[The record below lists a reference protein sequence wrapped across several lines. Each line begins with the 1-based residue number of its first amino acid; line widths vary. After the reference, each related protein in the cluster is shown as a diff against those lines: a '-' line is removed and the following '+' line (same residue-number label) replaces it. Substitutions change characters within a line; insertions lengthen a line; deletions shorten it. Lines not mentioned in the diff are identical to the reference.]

1 MSTPG
6 RPGPTSRI
14 SRADIL
20 KAARRYYDLG
30 ESQTQIAAEM
40 GISGG
45 YLARLLKTAKESG
58 WVRVFID
65 ADRETELAIRMKA
78 AFPHLEH
85 VEVVKSSESP
95 EAMAEAVATV
105 TAAWFNDLLDRDDA
119 REKREIWNVTIGGAM
134 PHRLMVDQIVPR
146 ANRVSVGPTA
156 LTPSPARVERHT
168 APIVASLLALRLGA
182 LTPGAVTSDPA
193 RRGFLYSP
201 SALRPPA
208 GDIHALRAW
217 YTALAEDSDFVEM
230 TRFWNEA
237 DVVFLS
243 GVSTSAIYGDVAGRL
258 DRLGT
263 SREAM
268 EARGAVA
275 LIANQFVD
283 ATGNA
288 VPLAEGVPAY
298 EPAIPVEAMRQ
309 AVKRGRHVVFDCWGR
324 KAKLPVSI
332 VSSGL
337 CTVLVTDTENATR
350 MLGG

>member
-1 MSTPG
+1 MPTPG

-14 SRADIL
+14 ARADIL

-45 YLARLLKTAKESG
+45 YLARLLKAAKDSG

-65 ADRETELAIRMKA
+65 ADRETELAIRMKT
-78 AFPHLEH
+78 AFPNLEH
-85 VEVVKSSESP
+85 VEVIKSSESP

-105 TAAWFNDLLDRDDA
+105 SAAWFNELLDRDEA
-119 REKREIWNVTIGGAM
+119 RQDREVWNVAIGGAM

-146 ANRVSVGPTA
+146 ANRISVGPTA
-156 LTPSPARVERHT
+156 LTPTPARVERHT
-168 APIVASLLALRLGA
+168 APIVAGLLALRLGA
-182 LTPGAVTSDPA
+182 LTPGAVASAAA

-201 SALRPPA
+201 SALCPPA

-217 YTALAEDSDFVEM
+217 YAALARNPDFVEM

-237 DVVFLS
+237 DVAFVS
-243 GVSTSAIYGDVAGRL
+243 GVSTRAIYGDVAARL
-258 DRLGT
+258 HQLGT
-263 SREAM
+263 SQEAM

-283 ATGNA
+283 AWGTA
-288 VPLAEGVPAY
+288 LPIAEGIPAY
-298 EPAIPVEAMRQ
+298 ESAIPIVAMRQ
-309 AVKRGRHVVFDCWGR
+309 AVRRGRMVVLDCWGR
-324 KAKLPVSI
+324 LGDLPGEI
-332 VSSGL
+332 VASGL
-337 CTVLVTDTENATR
+337 CNVFVTDTHNASR
-350 MLGG
+350 LLG